1 MPDGYTDFTMVGLG
15 PLALR
20 VRKNCGLGLILE
32 CVNLPIMAM
41 LYAYAVPQRV

>member
-1 MPDGYTDFTMVGLG
+1 MVGLG

-41 LYAYAVPQRV
+41 LSCAVPQRV